1 MNVSVLLPSTA
12 SITTITNYPPGAV
25 FDSLPAVM
33 KTSQFPLF
41 VLESVDKRNWGG
53 IYRKAERE
61 SSTAGRAVVVVAA
74 AVSVSHIVDRLQSD
88 SVVVVGK
95 KNQSLHGM
103 MMG

>member
-1 MNVSVLLPSTA
+1 
-12 SITTITNYPPGAV
+12 
-25 FDSLPAVM
+25 M

-61 SSTAGRAVVVVAA
+61 SSTAGRAVVAA
-74 AVSVSHIVDRLQSD
+74 IAVSHIVDRLQSD
-88 SVVVVGK
+88 SVVAVGK